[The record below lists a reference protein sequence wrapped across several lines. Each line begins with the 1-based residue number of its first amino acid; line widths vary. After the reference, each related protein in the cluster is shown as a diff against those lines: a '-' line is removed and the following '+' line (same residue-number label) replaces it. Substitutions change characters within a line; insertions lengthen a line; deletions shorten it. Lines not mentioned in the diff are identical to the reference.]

1 MSTRQCWVYILASG
15 SGNAMY
21 IGITNDLE
29 RRIWEHRNGRG
40 SVFAQ
45 KYRATRLVHTEEY
58 DNPVD
63 AITREKQLKGWRRER
78 KNELVRVANP
88 EWRDLMPSA

>member
-1 MSTRQCWVYILASG
+1 M
-15 SGNAMY
+15 
-21 IGITNDLE
+21 D
-29 RRIWEHRNGRG
+29 HRNGRG

-45 KYRATRLVHTEEY
+45 NYKATPLVHAEEY
-58 DNPVD
+58 DNSID

-88 EWRDLMPSA
+88 QWRDLMPGA